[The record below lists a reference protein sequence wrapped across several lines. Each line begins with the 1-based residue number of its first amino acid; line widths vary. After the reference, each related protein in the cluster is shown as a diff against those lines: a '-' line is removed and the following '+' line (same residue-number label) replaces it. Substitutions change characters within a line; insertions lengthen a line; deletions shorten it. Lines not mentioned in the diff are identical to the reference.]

1 MQSETA
7 AAEAAEQASANH
19 VEEREHVVIRF
30 AGDSGDGM
38 QLAGMH
44 FTNET
49 ALAGNDLSTLPDFP
63 AEIRAPAGT
72 LAGVSGFQLHFSSQ
86 DVFTPGDTPDVLVAM
101 NPAALKVNVGDL
113 QPNGILIVDK
123 EQFTEQNTKKAEF
136 ATNPLTDGSLD
147 RFQLFQVEISKL
159 TINAL
164 RDMQLPTRTMMRSR
178 NFFALGLTSWLFHR
192 PIEPTIKW
200 IEQRFKKNAPLAEAN
215 VRVLKAGYNFG
226 ETTEMFRTSYRVKPA
241 AIAPGHYRNITGNA
255 ATALGFVA
263 AARRAGRPLFL
274 GSYPITP
281 ASDILHE
288 LSTYKNFNVYTF
300 QAEDEIAGVGAALGA
315 AFGGAVAITTTSGP
329 GVCLKAETI
338 NLAVS
343 VELPLVIADIQRGGP
358 STGLPTKT
366 EQADLLLALYGR
378 NSDSPV
384 PILAPA
390 TPAECFR
397 TAFEAVRI
405 AVTYMTPVFL
415 LSDGYLANGAEP
427 WEIPKADSLPPIE
440 IQFRTDPK
448 GYYPYLRDPTTLSR
462 PWAIPGTPGPRAPH
476 RRPRE
481 GLPDRQRQLRT
492 GQPRADGAGALP
504 QDRRHRA
511 RDPAD
516 RDPRPRGRRPAGDR
530 LGKHVRCDRV
540 GDPRAARGRKEG
552 LARAP
557 ALPQPAAFRPR
568 RHPGAVQ
575 EGAGAGAEPR
585 PTAQGAAR
593 RVPHRRR
600 RPEQDPGTAV
610 QGERD
615 HRQGAAPAGGMKKMS
630 SNAAVPKLTRKDF
643 VTNQDV
649 RWCPGCGDYSILA
662 QVQKLLPEL
671 GVPREKSSSSPAS
684 AARAA
689 SRTT

>member
-72 LAGVSGFQLHFSSQ
+72 LAGVSGFQLHFSSHA
-86 DVFTPGDTPDVLVAM
+86 VFTPGDTPDVLVAM

-241 AIAPGHYRNITGNA
+241 AIAPGRYRNITGNA

-315 AFGGAVAITTTSGP
+315 AFGGAIAITTTSGP

-462 PWAIPGTPGPRAPH
+462 PWAIPGTPDLEHRIGGLEKDYLTGNVSYAPANHEQMVRVRYRKIAGIAREIPPTEIHGPEEGDLLVIGWGSTYGAIESATRAL
-476 RRPRE
+476 RE
-481 GLPDRQRQLRT
+481 EGKKVSHVHLRYLNPLPSDLGDILARFKKVLVPELNLGQLLKVLRAEFLIDAVGLNKIQ
-492 GQPRADGAGALP
+492 GQPFKVSEITAKA
-504 QDRRHRA
+504 Q
-511 RDPAD
+511 
-516 RDPRPRGRRPAGDR
+516 R
-530 LGKHVRCDRV
+530 LLE
-540 GDPRAARGRKEG
+540 A
-552 LARAP
+552 
-557 ALPQPAAFRPR
+557 
-568 RHPGAVQ
+568 
-575 EGAGAGAEPR
+575 
-585 PTAQGAAR
+585 
-593 RVPHRRR
+593 
-600 RPEQDPGTAV
+600 
-610 QGERD
+610 
-615 HRQGAAPAGGMKKMS
+615 
-630 SNAAVPKLTRKDF
+630 
-643 VTNQDV
+643 
-649 RWCPGCGDYSILA
+649 
-662 QVQKLLPEL
+662 
-671 GVPREKSSSSPAS
+671 
-684 AARAA
+684 
-689 SRTT
+689 